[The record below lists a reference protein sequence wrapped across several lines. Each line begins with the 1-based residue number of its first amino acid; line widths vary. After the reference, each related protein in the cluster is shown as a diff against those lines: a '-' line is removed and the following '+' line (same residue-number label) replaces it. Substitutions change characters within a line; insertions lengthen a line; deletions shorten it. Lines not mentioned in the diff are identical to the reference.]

1 MNEHKRRVFWT
12 HNYPFGRRNVRTQD
26 MIDLDEAGFK
36 IESTNPNFG
45 KTVTWMRCYLE
56 GEYNREKKVNCMMA
70 ISAIETTIWNG
81 MIFGLRKREGLIC
94 IVYTYLSRE

>member
-1 MNEHKRRVFWT
+1 M
-12 HNYPFGRRNVRTQD
+12 RTQD

-45 KTVTWMRCYLE
+45 KTVTWMRCYLV

-70 ISAIETTIWNG
+70 ISADRNYDMEWHDIWPHE
-81 MIFGLRKREGLIC
+81 EGGTDLFR
-94 IVYTYLSRE
+94 VYVFIQRVVARLAADHPG